1 MAALAAADTQ
11 HTGDSFQFSKAVK
24 AIQDILEEMGPYVDA
39 ELPEE
44 DVEIPPAPEGVSEE
58 DQEGDGVRRRRAATA
73 GAGG

>member
-1 MAALAAADTQ
+1 M
-11 HTGDSFQFSKAVK
+11 K

-58 DQEGDGVRRRRAATA
+58 EAKEMAARSKERRGRSGRLKSKP
-73 GAGG
+73 